1 MIIEVICHFT
11 SAWYFGFS
19 SACYIF
25 THTKKKKKK
34 SRSLGKLIV
43 MYLDVGLDMQKI
55 IKVLV
60 SIAMQIR
67 IWGYVICGKEY
78 S

>member
-25 THTKKKKKK
+25 TKKKKK

-60 SIAMQIR
+60 SIVMQIR
-67 IWGYVICGKEY
+67 IWGYDICGKEN